1 MVFLIFFYYFLPF
14 KLPYGWINCM
24 LNRHVPKA
32 DFNIIHYLIINT
44 IYVKNYPRQVFT
56 NQ

>member
-1 MVFLIFFYYFLPF
+1 MVFLTFFCYFLPC